1 MELTIIGGNES
12 SREATIL
19 GIDLGTTFS
28 LAATMADDGPEM
40 IRDETG
46 DARVPSVLGFEQDG
60 SVSVGKIAKQHAVSD
75 PMHTVYS
82 IKRLVGKTM
91 AELSAELPYVPYQVV
106 EREIAPDRKVLVVR
120 INGAEH
126 TPEELSARILKEVVR
141 RAEAKLGKAM
151 QKVVIT
157 VPAYFDESQRQAT
170 RDAGRLAGLDVIR
183 IINEP
188 TAAALA
194 YGLQERKEGIV
205 AVYDFGGGTFDCS
218 ILQLRQG
225 VFKVLSTHGDT
236 HLGGDDIDRRI
247 MEVMEAEL
255 SAKKVVVDPAVR
267 QGIRDACERV
277 KIELSTQESAI
288 FSLDLPQSGIS
299 HRRDVARSEFEVWI
313 EPLVERTLNS
323 CKSALRDAGLK
334 TGQVDEVVLVG
345 GSSRIPLVRR
355 RVEELFGRPP
365 HTELNPDEVVAM
377 GAAVQASIL
386 SGQLRQILLLD
397 ITPLSLGIE
406 TMGGAVSKLIAR
418 NSTIPA
424 QATER
429 YTTWVD
435 NQTGVDIHVLQGER
449 ELARDCRSLGKFK
462 LGGIPPMPAGLP
474 QIDVTFTIDANG
486 MLQVTARELKSG
498 RHASIEIQ
506 PSHGL
511 TRDEVERMIRDS
523 ILSAEADFAARKLV
537 ELRNKAENNLRHT
550 AKGLRNAGDQLT
562 NSQRDAIQAAVAV
575 VERAAE
581 RDEVSSLQ
589 EALDQLDA
597 ATLPLAEILLNSVAK
612 AEVVHKQLKD
622 L

>member
-1 MELTIIGGNES
+1 MELTIVGANS
-12 SREATIL
+12 SSSEATIL

-28 LAATMADDGPEM
+28 LAATMTDSGPEM

-46 DARVPSVLGFEQDG
+46 DARVPSVLGFESDG
-60 SVSVGKIAKQHAVSD
+60 SVTVGKTAKKHAVSD
-75 PMHTVYS
+75 PLHTVYS
-82 IKRLVGKTM
+82 VKRLIGKTM
-91 AELSAELPYVPYQVV
+91 GELAAELPYVPYQVV
-106 EREIAPDRKVLVVR
+106 ERQVGPDRKVLVVR
-120 INGAEH
+120 INDAEH
-126 TPEELSARILKEVVR
+126 TPEELSAMILKEVVR
-141 RAEAKLGKAM
+141 RAEAKLGKSVL
-151 QKVVIT
+151 KVVIT

-194 YGLQERKEGIV
+194 YGLQERKDGLV

-218 ILQLRQG
+218 VLQLQQG

-236 HLGGDDIDRRI
+236 HLGGDDVDRAI
-247 MEVMEAEL
+247 MEKMEQEL
-255 SAKKVVVDPAVR
+255 ETKIVAIDASVRQAVR
-267 QGIRDACERV
+267 DASERL
-277 KIELSTQESAI
+277 KIELTLKDQAE
-288 FSLDLPQSGIS
+288 FVLELPSVRFS
-299 HRRDVARSEFEVWI
+299 HRRRVTRDELESWI
-313 EPLVERTLNS
+313 SPLVERTLSS
-323 CKSALRDAGLK
+323 CKAALRDAGYK
-334 TGQVDEVVLVG
+334 ATQMDEVVLVG

-355 RVEELFGRPP
+355 RVEELFGRRP
-365 HTELNPDEVVAM
+365 HTELNPDEVVAL

-435 NQTGVDIHVLQGER
+435 NQTGVDIHIVQGER
-449 ELARDCRSLGKFK
+449 ELAKDCRSLGKFK
-462 LGGIPPMPAGLP
+462 LSGIPPMPAGLP
-474 QIDVTFTIDANG
+474 QVDVTFMIDANG
-486 MLQVTARELKSG
+486 MLHVTARELKSG
-498 RHASIEIQ
+498 TNASIEIQ

-511 TRDEVERMIRDS
+511 SREEVDRMIRDS

-550 AKGLRNAGDQLT
+550 SKGLKSAGDQL
-562 NSQRDAIQAAVAV
+562 SAEQRQAIDAAVAATQ
-575 VERAAE
+575 RAAE
-581 RDEVSSLQ
+581 MDDVAELQ
-589 EALDQLDA
+589 AALDRLDA

-612 AEVVHKQLKD
+612 AEVVHKKLNE